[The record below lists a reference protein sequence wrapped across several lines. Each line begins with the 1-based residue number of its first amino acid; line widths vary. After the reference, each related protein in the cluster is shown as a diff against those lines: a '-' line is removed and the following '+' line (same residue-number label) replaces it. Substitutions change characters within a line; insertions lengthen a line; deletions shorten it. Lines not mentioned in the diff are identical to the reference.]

1 MDEHEVLVIGSASVD
16 VKVKVAENPLW
27 AQSNPAPIR
36 WGWGGV
42 ARNLAEN
49 LARLGV
55 DVHLITAL
63 GDDLSG
69 RQLLAHLHSV
79 GIETNASLLIEDGK
93 TAAYVALYQSEDD
106 LWIAFDDMA
115 CIERITAGH
124 LYRHRRLF
132 KETEM
137 ICLDANLTP
146 DALRTLFRLARRYDI
161 PVCADPTSSL
171 LAPRLRPYLDQLA
184 LLTPNRREAE
194 AILGYALPDDEEA
207 LREGARQL
215 TRMGVG
221 LAVITLGARGL
232 IYATPSESG
241 HLPTFTH
248 EVVDLTG
255 AGDALTAATAYGLL
269 EELPPSEAV
278 RLGLAAAAQTIQSR
292 ETVCPELSLESLYE
306 WLIV

>member
-1 MDEHEVLVIGSASVD
+1 MGEHEVLVVGAAGVD
-16 VKVKVAENPLW
+16 VKIEAPAEIIW

-49 LARLGV
+49 LAHLGV
-55 DVHLITAL
+55 DVQLMTAL

-79 GIETNASLLIEDGK
+79 GIKTGPSISSENGK
-93 TAAYVALYQSEDD
+93 TAAYVALYRKGES
-106 LWIAFDDMA
+106 LWVAFDDMA
-115 CIERITAGH
+115 GIERITAGY
-124 LYRHRRLF
+124 LYRHRALF
-132 KETEM
+132 KEVEM
-137 ICLDANLTP
+137 ICIDANLNTK
-146 DALRTLFRLARRYDI
+146 AMATLFRLAERYDL
-161 PVCADPTSSL
+161 PVCADPTSSV
-171 LAPRLRPYLDQLA
+171 LAPRLRPYLGQLA
-184 LLTPNRREAE
+184 LLTPNRSEAE
-194 AILGYALPDDEEA
+194 AILGHALPDEEA
-207 LREGARQL
+207 LREGAREL
-215 TRMGVG
+215 ARRGVG
-221 LAVITLGARGL
+221 LAVITLGAEGL
-232 IYATPSESG
+232 IYATSSESG

-248 EVVDLTG
+248 EIIDLTG

-292 ETVCPELSLESLYE
+292 ETVCPDLSLESLYE